1 MYEEMMM
8 YGATIDDLLELAE
21 VTKEELEEG

>member
-1 MYEEMMM
+1 MFETAMEW
-8 YGATIDDLLELAE
+8 GATLEDLLELAE